1 MIGLAA
7 GLGGALVLCILCCC
21 WRSYRRRRARSK
33 YIAANGPM
41 PTAYNGRR
49 GGPPPHQRGYPP
61 QQQGYGQPPM
71 AHGYPQQGYGQQ
83 QQQWQ
88 GSAGVPMPPP
98 LQNRSSMRY
107 A

>member
-1 MIGLAA
+1 
-7 GLGGALVLCILCCC
+7 
-21 WRSYRRRRARSK
+21 
-33 YIAANGPM
+33 M
-41 PTAYNGRR
+41 PTVYNGRR
-49 GGPPPHQRGYPP
+49 GGPPPGYPP
-61 QQQGYGQPPM
+61 PPQQGYGQPPM
-71 AHGYPQQGYGQQ
+71 AQGYAGHGHPQQHP

>member
-1 MIGLAA
+1 MA
-7 GLGGALVLCILCCC
+7 
-21 WRSYRRRRARSK
+21 
-33 YIAANGPM
+33 
-41 PTAYNGRR
+41 
-49 GGPPPHQRGYPP
+49 
-61 QQQGYGQPPM
+61 QGYAG
-71 AHGYPQQGYGQQ
+71 Q